1 MNILVDAPP
10 EIVTIGTTEYP
21 LNTDFRACL
30 KIIMAFEDNELTPQ
44 EKQLILLSNLYSVVP
59 NDLNAALDHANWFLN
74 GGKEKPTDDEGE
86 ITHVRVYSFAKDG
99 NFIYAA
105 FRQTHGID
113 LSTAQLHW
121 WTFLALFMD
130 LGQDTTFCQL
140 TALRKRLKT
149 GKASKEE
156 KAAAFEMGEMID
168 IPEIDER
175 TLGEKEAEN
184 DFLRKVRELEE
195 KKRHAV

>member
-1 MNILVDAPP
+1 MNILTDAPP
-10 EIVTIGTTEYP
+10 ETVEINTTEYR

-44 EKQLILLSNLYSVVP
+44 EKQLILLGNLYSVVP
-59 NDLNAALDHANWFLN
+59 NDLEAALDCANWFLN
-74 GGKEKPTDDEGE
+74 GGKANATNTDEE
-86 ITHVRVYSFAKDG
+86 SPRVYSFAKDG

-113 LSTAQLHW
+113 LATANLHW

-156 KAAAFEMGEMID
+156 RAAAREMGDIID
-168 IPEIDER
+168 LPDIDNR
-175 TLGEKEAEN
+175 TLDEKELESE
-184 DFLRKVRELEE
+184 FLRKVRELEE
-195 KKRHAV
+195 KRNGL

>member
-1 MNILVDAPP
+1 MNILVDELP
-10 EIVTIGTTEYP
+10 ESVTINTTEYQID
-21 LNTDFRACL
+21 TDFRTCL
-30 KIIMAFEDNELTPQ
+30 KIIMAFEDNDLTPQ
-44 EKQLILLSNLYSVVP
+44 EKQLILLGNLYSVVP
-59 NDLNAALDHANWFLN
+59 DDLSAALDRANWFMN
-74 GGKEKPTDDEGE
+74 GGKENSSEHDTDANP
-86 ITHVRVYSFAKDG
+86 RVYSFAKDG

-113 LSTAQLHW
+113 LATAKLHW

-156 KAAAFEMGEMID
+156 KAAALSMGEMID
-168 IPEIDER
+168 LPEIDDR
-175 TLGEKEAEN
+175 TLDEKEAEN
-184 DFLRKVRELEE
+184 EFLRKVRELEA
-195 KKRHAV
+195 KRNGL

>member
-1 MNILVDAPP
+1 
-10 EIVTIGTTEYP
+10 
-21 LNTDFRACL
+21 
-30 KIIMAFEDNELTPQ
+30 MAFEDNELTPQ
-44 EKQLILLSNLYSVVP
+44 EKQLVLLGNLYSVVP
-59 NDLNAALDHANWFLN
+59 NDLTAALERANWFLN
-74 GGKEKPTDDEGE
+74 GGKENTPDENPTSP
-86 ITHVRVYSFAKDG
+86 VRVYSFAKDG

-113 LSTAQLHW
+113 LSTAKLHW

-156 KAAAFEMGEMID
+156 QAAAHDMGEMID
-168 IPEIDER
+168 IPDIDDR
-175 TLGEKEAEN
+175 TLSEKEAEN
-184 DFLRKVRELEE
+184 EFLSKVRELKE
-195 KKRHAV
+195 KRNAV

>member
-1 MNILVDAPP
+1 MNILVDEPP
-10 EIVTIGTTEYP
+10 ETVTITDTEFQ

-44 EKQLILLSNLYSVVP
+44 EKQLVLLGNLYSVVP
-59 NDLNAALDHANWFLN
+59 NDLTAALDRANWFLN
-74 GGKEKPTDDEGE
+74 GGKEDTPDENPTNP
-86 ITHVRVYSFAKDG
+86 VRVYSFAKDG

-113 LSTAQLHW
+113 LSTAKLHW

-168 IPEIDER
+168 LPDVDER
-175 TLGEKEAEN
+175 SLDEKEAEN
-184 DFLRKVRELEE
+184 EFLSKVRELKE
-195 KKRHAV
+195 KRNAV

>member
-1 MNILVDAPP
+1 MNILTDAPP
-10 EIVTIGTTEYP
+10 ETVEINTTEYR

-44 EKQLILLSNLYSVVP
+44 EKQLILLGNLYSVVP
-59 NDLNAALDHANWFLN
+59 NDLNAALDRANWFLN
-74 GGKEKPTDDEGE
+74 GGKETTPDEVTPTH
-86 ITHVRVYSFAKDG
+86 IRVYSFAKDG

-113 LSTAQLHW
+113 LATAQLHW

-156 KAAAFEMGEMID
+156 QAAAHEMGEMVD
-168 IPEIDER
+168 IPDVDDR
-175 TLGEKEAEN
+175 TLSEKEAEN
-184 DFLRKVRELEE
+184 EFLRKFYELKE
-195 KKRHAV
+195 KRNGL

>member
-1 MNILVDAPP
+1 MNILIDELP
-10 EIVTIGTTEYP
+10 ESVTISDTEYTID
-21 LNTDFRACL
+21 TDFRTCL

-59 NDLNAALDHANWFLN
+59 DDIGAALEQANWFLN
-74 GGKEKPTDDEGE
+74 GGKSGETDTDPQP
-86 ITHVRVYSFAKDG
+86 RVYSFAKDG

-113 LSTAQLHW
+113 LATAKLHW

-140 TALRKRLKT
+140 TALRKRLAT

-156 KAAAFEMGEMID
+156 KAAAREMGEIIELEQID
-168 IPEIDER
+168 DR
-175 TLGEKEAEN
+175 TLDEKETEN
-184 DFLRKVRELEE
+184 EFLRRVRELEE
-195 KKRHAV
+195 KRNGL

>member
-10 EIVTIGTTEYP
+10 ESITIADTEYQ

-44 EKQLILLSNLYSVVP
+44 EKQLVLLGNLYSVVP
-59 NDLNAALDHANWFLN
+59 NDLNAALDCANWFLN
-74 GGKEKPTDDEGE
+74 GGKESASEESE
-86 ITHVRVYSFAKDG
+86 IAHVRVYSFAKDG

-113 LSTAQLHW
+113 LSTAKLHW

-156 KAAAFEMGEMID
+156 QAAAREMGEMID

-184 DFLRKVRELEE
+184 EFLRKVRELEE

>member
-1 MNILVDAPP
+1 MNILTDAPP
-10 EIVTIGTTEYP
+10 ETVEINTTEYR

-44 EKQLILLSNLYSVVP
+44 EKQLILLGNLYSVVP
-59 NDLNAALDHANWFLN
+59 NDLEAALDCANWFLN
-74 GGKEKPTDDEGE
+74 GGKDSATNTDEE
-86 ITHVRVYSFAKDG
+86 NPRVYSFAKDG

-113 LSTAQLHW
+113 LATANLHW

-156 KAAAFEMGEMID
+156 RAAAREMGDMID
-168 IPEIDER
+168 LPDIDNR
-175 TLGEKEAEN
+175 TLDEKELESE
-184 DFLRKVRELEE
+184 FLRKVRELEE
-195 KKRHAV
+195 KRNGL

>member
-10 EIVTIGTTEYP
+10 ESITIADTEYQ

-44 EKQLILLSNLYSVVP
+44 EKQLVLLGNLYSVVP
-59 NDLNAALDHANWFLN
+59 NDLTAALERANWFLN
-74 GGKEKPTDDEGE
+74 GGKENTPDENPTSP
-86 ITHVRVYSFAKDG
+86 VRVYSFAKDG

-113 LSTAQLHW
+113 LSTAKLHW

-168 IPEIDER
+168 LPDVDER
-175 TLGEKEAEN
+175 SLDEKEAEN
-184 DFLRKVRELEE
+184 DFLRKVRKLEE
-195 KKRHAV
+195 KRNAV